1 MATTSAPS
9 RGRRRRTPMTQKEK
23 ANLRKGLLFIL
34 PWIIGVA
41 AFNVFPL
48 IYSIVI
54 SFTRYSGLDNPKWL
68 GVQNYT
74 RLFSDP
80 LAGKSAYNT
89 FFYCLFAIP
98 IGLVIALALAL
109 AMNRKVREVSVYR
122 TALYIPSLVPAFAF
136 SFIFIVLMNPGTGI
150 VDQVMGW
157 FGVESK
163 NWLGDPVGAKAVIIA
178 MAQFGAGATALIF
191 LAGLNNIPETLY
203 DAAKVDG
210 ANAIR
215 RFFSIT
221 MPLLSP
227 VMLFNGINAVNAG
240 LAVFTPAYII
250 TNGGPDN
257 ATLFYMFY
265 LYKNA
270 FSYAQ
275 LGYASAMAVILFVI
289 GVFLAWVIWM
299 LSKRFVHYSVEGG

>member
-1 MATTSAPS
+1 MASITVP
-9 RGRRRRTPMTQKEK
+9 GRRRRRNAPMTQREK

-34 PWIIGVA
+34 PWIVGVA

-48 IYSIVI
+48 IYSVIV
-54 SFTRYSGLDNPKWL
+54 SLTRYSGLNSPVWL
-68 GVQNYT
+68 GLQNYT
-74 RLFSDP
+74 RLFTDP
-80 LAGKSAYNT
+80 IAGKSTYNT
-89 FFYCLFAIP
+89 FFYLIFAVP

-109 AMNRKVREVSVYR
+109 AMNRKVREVSIYR
-122 TALYIPSLVPAFAF
+122 AALYLPSLVPAFAF
-136 SFIFIVLMNPGTGI
+136 SFIFIVLMNPGYGM
-150 VDQVMGW
+150 VDTVLGW
-157 FGVESK
+157 FGVPSQ
-163 NWLGDPVGAKAVIIA
+163 NWLGDPTGAKAVIIA
-178 MAQFGAGATALIF
+178 LAQFGAGATALIF
-191 LAGLNNIPETLY
+191 LAGLHNIPETLY

-210 ANAIR
+210 ANTVR

-221 MPLLSP
+221 LPLLSP
-227 VMLFNGINAVNAG
+227 VMLFNAINAVNAG

-257 ATLFYMFY
+257 GTLFYLFY

-275 LGYASAMAVILFVI
+275 LGYASAMAVVLFIV

-299 LSKRFVHYSVEGG
+299 LSRRFVHYSVEA

>member
-1 MATTSAPS
+1 
-9 RGRRRRTPMTQKEK
+9 MTQREK
-23 ANLRKGLLFIL
+23 ANLRKGLLFIT

-54 SFTRYSGLDNPKWL
+54 SLTRYSGLNTPKWL
-68 GVQNYT
+68 GLQNYT
-74 RLFSDP
+74 RLFTDP
-80 LAGKSAYNT
+80 IAGKSAYNT
-89 FFYCLFAIP
+89 LFYLVFAVP

-109 AMNRKVREVSVYR
+109 AMNRKVREVAIYR
-122 TALYIPSLVPAFAF
+122 TALYLPSLVPAFAF
-136 SFIFIVLMNPGTGI
+136 SFIFIVLMNPGYGM
-150 VDQVMGW
+150 VDMILGW
-157 FGVESK
+157 FGVPSQ
-163 NWLGDPVGAKAVIIA
+163 NWLGDPTGAKAVIIA
-178 MAQFGAGATALIF
+178 LAQFGAGATALIF

-210 ANAIR
+210 AGVFR

-221 MPLLSP
+221 LPLLSP

-240 LAVFTPAYII
+240 LAIFTPAYII
-250 TNGGPDN
+250 TGGGPDN
-257 ATLFYMFY
+257 GTLFYLYY

-275 LGYASAMAVILFVI
+275 LGYASAMAVVLFIV
-289 GVFLAWVIWM
+289 GVFLAWVIWI
-299 LSKRFVHYSVEGG
+299 LSRRFVHYSVEA